1 MPGYDLH
8 THSTASDGAYPP
20 AELVRQAAAAGIS
33 TLALTDHDT
42 TEGLAEAAEAAAAAG
57 MRLVAGVEVSTTWQ
71 GKTLH
76 VVGLNIAPDAE
87 PLREGL
93 ARLRQV
99 RAERAEEM
107 GRRLARHGIPGVAEA
122 VATMA
127 GQGMIT
133 RTHFA
138 KHLAGLGLAGTVGDA
153 FERYLAHGKP
163 GYVPTRWADL
173 DEAIGWIRAAG
184 GAAVV
189 AHPRRYKLTATWL
202 RRLLGQFQEM
212 GGAGLEVASG
222 AAQANDVQASADLAR
237 RFNLL
242 ASVGSDFH
250 GPDHPWLKLGR
261 LPPLPAGL
269 TPIWR
274 LWEHPDESP

>member
-20 AELVRQAAAAGIS
+20 AELVRQAAEAGIS

-42 TEGLAEAAEAAAAAG
+42 TAGLAEAAEAAALAG
-57 MRLVAGVEVSTTWQ
+57 LRLVAGVEISASWQ

-93 ARLRQV
+93 AGLREI
-99 RAERAEEM
+99 RAERAQEM
-107 GRRLARHGIPGVAEA
+107 GRRLERHGIPGVAEA
-122 VATMA
+122 VAALA
-127 GQGMIT
+127 GGGMIT

-138 KHLAGLGLAGTVGDA
+138 KYLAGQGLSGGVADA
-153 FERYLAHGKP
+153 FDRYLAHGKP

-173 DEAIGWIRAAG
+173 ADAISWIRAAG

-202 RRLLGQFQEM
+202 RRLLGEFREM

-222 AAQANDVQASADLAR
+222 AATPNDVQASADLAR

-261 LPPLPAGL
+261 LPPLTAGL
-269 TPIWR
+269 TPVWR
-274 LWEHPDESP
+274 LWEHPDESR